1 MSLSTPHIDEDK
13 EVCMKEQLSGIL
25 NSVSKQLVPGPVGV
39 EMILQLTLLKLT
51 ALLECHSALLILMRT
66 KRCAWKSSCQ
76 EFWIQCQ
83 SNWYQV
89 QLVLKW
95 YCDWWETQEIL
106 LWVYPGQKYSQQLCP
121 TLYLRWDAFLNVLA
135 SENFEKL
142 WCYWVQMWWLWS
154 RERKTCCPSIG
165 SCRVRICVYSTVWS
179 CICWW
184 MQRTLW

>member
-1 MSLSTPHIDEDK
+1 MRTKRCAWKSSCQEFWIQ
-13 EVCMKEQLSGIL
+13 CQS
-25 NSVSKQLVPGPVGV
+25 NWYQAQLV
-39 EMILQLTLLKLT
+39 LKWYCNWHFSKLT
-51 ALLECHSALLILMRT
+51 ALLECHPALLILMRT

-83 SNWYQV
+83 SNWYQA

-121 TLYLRWDAFLNVLA
+121 TLYLCWDAFLNVLA